1 MDKVRKILFATAFA
15 SASMVASA
23 QNQNT
28 ATPVEQRLLSK
39 GVKVTQSFSSV
50 SGLRAI
56 IADSGTEKRLFY
68 VTPDGQSLIVGMV
81 FDQEGNNVTTA
92 DMKKAGVSDTG
103 GAKMLTDAQ
112 LQSLWDRAEK
122 RRWVQEGKSG
132 KVIYAIFDP
141 NCSYCHRL
149 WSALQKGV
157 QTGKIQVRWLP
168 VALLKDTSKGMGA
181 AIYTSAKP
189 SEALSMMVSQQL
201 RPLSVVNDRENRDM
215 AHNLLLLRD
224 TGYTGVPALLF
235 KRGNKVVTM
244 MGEPDER
251 ELAALLQ

>member
-1 MDKVRKILFATAFA
+1 MDKIAKFLVMAAFA
-15 SASMVASA
+15 GFSAVVAA
-23 QNQNT
+23 Q
-28 ATPVEQRLLSK
+28 TPGTVTPAEQRLLSK
-39 GVKVTQSFSSV
+39 GVKVTQSFPSV

-68 VTPDGQSLIVGMV
+68 ITPDGQSLIVGMV

-92 DMKKAGVSDTG
+92 DMKKAGVSDAG
-103 GAKMLTDAQ
+103 GSKMLSDAQ

-141 NCSYCHRL
+141 NCPYCHRL
-149 WSALQKGV
+149 WSTLQNSV
-157 QTGKIQVRWLP
+157 QAGKIQVRWLP

-181 AIYTSAKP
+181 AIYTAAKP
-189 SEALSMMVSQQL
+189 SEALAMMVNRQL
-201 RPLSVVNDRENRDM
+201 QPLAVVNDRENRDM

-235 KRGNKVVTM
+235 KRGNKVVAM
-244 MGEPDER
+244 MGAPDDR